1 MKIKWLGHASFVI
14 TASDGTRIITDPF
27 GDYPGLK
34 YSPINEVADIVVI
47 SHTHGDHVGG
57 KVSGNP
63 KQVSKAGEQKV
74 GDISFRGIETYH
86 DTSKGKQRGQ
96 NIVFCFNVDGIMI
109 CHLGDLGHELS
120 DSEIAEIGKVDVIL
134 VPVGGFFTIDADV
147 AGKVCEQ
154 IKPKIMIPM
163 HYKNDRCDFPIATV
177 DEFLI
182 SKSNIR
188 RMDSSEIELNAEQ
201 LPQDMEIVVLEHAL

>member
-63 KQVSKAGEQKV
+63 KQVNKAGVQKV
-74 GDISFRGIETYH
+74 GNIAFKGIETYH

-96 NIVFCFNVDGIMI
+96 NIIFCFNVDGIMI